1 MKKYIN
7 KLKNTEDIES
17 YPPRILLTAVPTDP
31 SKPLECTFT
40 VEGTDMVGSF
50 PLSVPPHLPTSLQS
64 PKTTENGIKNKLDC
78 FKYCLYFCR
87 L

>member
-1 MKKYIN
+1 MKKYVD
-7 KLKNTEDIES
+7 KLKNIDDIES

-31 SKPLECTFT
+31 SKPLECTFA
-40 VEGTDMVGSF
+40 VEGTDMACSF
-50 PLSVPPHLPTSLQS
+50 LLSVPPPPPLSTSLQS

-78 FKYCLYFCR
+78 LYFCR